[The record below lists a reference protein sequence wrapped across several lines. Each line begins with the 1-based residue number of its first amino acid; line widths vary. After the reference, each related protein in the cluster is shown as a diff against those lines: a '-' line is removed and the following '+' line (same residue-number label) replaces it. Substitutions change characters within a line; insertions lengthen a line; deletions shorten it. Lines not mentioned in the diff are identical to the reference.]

1 MGLQNT
7 PFSIGRGTPGQR
19 NLITDV
25 AGVTVGHVTLKDN
38 DRMCTGVT
46 AILPHGGDLFHHKV
60 MAASCV
66 FNGYGKTIGLVQVDE
81 LGTVE
86 SPIILTNTLSVG
98 TAATAVVKYM
108 MERNPDIGREAGTVN
123 PIVCECND
131 GSLND
136 IRALYVKEEHV
147 LSALDACG
155 EDFAEGAVGAG
166 TGMCCLGFKGGIG
179 SSSRVV
185 TLDGKNYTVGA
196 LVLTNFGS
204 AGRLMIDGRQVGREI
219 QEAMAETPDKGSII
233 MVIATDVPL
242 SERQLKRV
250 ARRAGVG
257 LSRTGSYMGNGSG
270 DIAIAFTTANRV
282 PHTSD
287 VSILPFSMVVDDK
300 LDPVFDMTAEAV
312 EEAIVSSLWHA
323 ETTEGRDGRVMRG
336 LKAVWEETLGK

>member
-1 MGLQNT
+1 MGLTNT
-7 PFSIGRGTPGQR
+7 PFKIGRGKCGAR

-25 AGVTVGHVTLKDN
+25 PGVTVGHVTLRDG

-46 AILPHGGDLFHHKV
+46 AILPHGGDLFHDKV

-81 LGTVE
+81 LGTIE

-98 TAATAVVKYM
+98 TAATAVVKYI

-123 PIVCECND
+123 PVVCECND

-136 IRALYVKEEHV
+136 IRALFVKEEHV
-147 LSALDACG
+147 LEALEGCAA
-155 EDFAEGAVGAG
+155 DFTEGAVGAG
-166 TGMCCLGFKGGIG
+166 TGMCCLGFKGGVG
-179 SSSRVV
+179 SASRVV
-185 TLDGKNYTVGA
+185 ALDGKDYTVGV
-196 LVLTNFGS
+196 LVLSNFGS
-204 AGRLMIDGRQVGREI
+204 AGRLMIDGRPVGREI

-270 DIAIAFTTANRV
+270 DIAIAFTTANRL

-287 VSILPFSMVVDDK
+287 TALLPFSMVVDDR
-300 LDPVFDMTAEAV
+300 LDPVFDMVAEAV

-323 ETTEGRDGRVMRG
+323 ETTHGRDGRVMRG
-336 LKAVWEETLGK
+336 QKEVWEETVVV

>member
-1 MGLQNT
+1 MGLTNT
-7 PFSIGRGTPGQR
+7 PFKIGRGQSGAK

-25 AGVTVGHVTLKDN
+25 PGVTVGHVTLRDG

-46 AILPHGGDLFHHKV
+46 AILPHGGDLFHDKV

-81 LGTVE
+81 LGTIE

-123 PIVCECND
+123 PVVCECND

-136 IRALYVKEEHV
+136 IRALFVKEEHV
-147 LSALDACG
+147 LDAIEGCAA
-155 EDFAEGAVGAG
+155 DFTEGAVGAG
-166 TGMCCLGFKGGIG
+166 TGMCCLGFKGGVG
-179 SSSRVV
+179 SASRVV
-185 TLDGKNYTVGA
+185 TLDGKDYTVGV
-196 LVLTNFGS
+196 LVLSNFGS
-204 AGRLMIDGRQVGREI
+204 AGRLMIDGRPVGWEI

-270 DIAIAFTTANRV
+270 DIAIAFTTANRL

-287 VSILPFSMVVDDK
+287 TALLPFSMVVDDR
-300 LDPVFDMTAEAV
+300 LDPVFDMVAEAV

-323 ETTEGRDGRVMRG
+323 ETTHGRDGRVMRG
-336 LKAVWEETLGK
+336 LKELWEETVVV

>member
-7 PFSIGRGTPGQR
+7 PFRIGRGTPGQK

-25 AGVTVGHVTLKDN
+25 AGVSVGHVTLRDG

-46 AILPHGGDLFHHKV
+46 AILPHGGDLFHDKV

-81 LGTVE
+81 LGTIE

-123 PIVCECND
+123 PVVCECND

-155 EDFAEGAVGAG
+155 EDFIEGAVGAG

-179 SSSRVV
+179 SSSRIVV
-185 TLDGKNYTVGA
+185 LDGKAYTVGA
-196 LVLTNFGS
+196 LVLSNFGS

-219 QEAMAETPDKGSII
+219 QEKMTETPDKGSII
-233 MVIATDVPL
+233 MIVATDIPL

-287 VSILPFSMVVDDK
+287 TALLPFSMVVDDK
-300 LDPVFDMTAEAV
+300 LDPVFGMVAEAV

-323 ETTEGRDGRVMRG
+323 ETTDGRDGRIMRG
-336 LKAVWEETLGK
+336 LKEIWEEMIEQ